1 MRRRYRICRSP
12 VRTTKY
18 CPTPVGTVFGQAIN
32 WPNLVYPCLFGLL
45 IGCFGFYE
53 CFTFNLIQRS
63 PTSSKAPSH
72 FSLACLF
79 FAVMNFSA
87 FCTHCYFTP
96 QSFTWQ
102 IMYAIDMCATS
113 TSSIYLLLS
122 TLTNVPKIIT
132 KLSYIYF
139 PVTFYV
145 LWTFEIQGKQLYWI
159 PEFLYIGV
167 TGFAAGVLFWKV
179 MVKELIAGETACYAE
194 MAPPP
199 ICKTCQSFK
208 LIYVF
213 SSLRRSQETI

>member
-1 MRRRYRICRSP
+1 
-12 VRTTKY
+12 
-18 CPTPVGTVFGQAIN
+18 
-32 WPNLVYPCLFGLL
+32 
-45 IGCFGFYE
+45 
-53 CFTFNLIQRS
+53 
-63 PTSSKAPSH
+63 
-72 FSLACLF
+72 
-79 FAVMNFSA
+79 
-87 FCTHCYFTP
+87 
-96 QSFTWQ
+96 
-102 IMYAIDMCATS
+102 MCATS